1 MRNDLI
7 APRDAPRYALSGAA
21 CGKFGTLTLFL
32 FDARPSI
39 YRNLLSDF
47 KRHQVLSDLQ
57 GAFIG
62 LPSFCEDIGSGRRRN
77 LSAGE
82 KHEMRIDGELRS
94 RACKDASGLARCC
107 VVRHDPLHVGFRP
120 RVSPE
125 RTTARP
131 PYSMR

>member
-1 MRNDLI
+1 MSMSSPLLPPRADLI
-7 APRDAPRYALSGAA
+7 ADIVSQRFVCQKGAS

-62 LPSFCEDIGSGRRRN
+62 LPGFCEDIGGGRGRN
-77 LSAGE
+77 LSAGK
-82 KHEMRIDGELRS
+82 KHEMRIDGELRT
-94 RACKDASGLARCC
+94 RARK
-107 VVRHDPLHVGFRP
+107 
-120 RVSPE
+120 
-125 RTTARP
+125 
-131 PYSMR
+131 